1 MKFSIKHEIK
11 GRIRVHLHQNRM
23 SFEQADTLLYYL
35 TNNQYV
41 TNAKVFERTADAA
54 IYFVGDRGNIIEA
67 LRKFAYENVDVPAA
81 VLETGDL
88 TTHIRE
94 KWLKKSFT
102 DMREG
107 YFFLIR

>member
-81 VLETGDL
+81 VLETSGRGLNNTGGKDE
-88 TTHIRE
+88 R
-94 KWLKKSFT
+94 
-102 DMREG
+102 
-107 YFFLIR
+107 Y

>member
-54 IYFVGDRGNIIEA
+54 IYFVGDRENIIEA
-67 LRKFAYENVDVPAA
+67 
-81 VLETGDL
+81 GDL

>member
-41 TNAKVFERTADAA
+41 TNAKVFEEQRMLLF
-54 IYFVGDRGNIIEA
+54 ILSV
-67 LRKFAYENVDVPAA
+67 
-81 VLETGDL
+81 TGE
-88 TTHIRE
+88 I
-94 KWLKKSFT
+94 
-102 DMREG
+102 
-107 YFFLIR
+107 